1 MPFALSGTA
10 RGGKSGIVRNPATD
24 AAGAN
29 SPGNV
34 VSNMLAP
41 LDPRKP
47 KVLQGSVT
55 YVALEVA
62 VSKLLRMV
70 MGGDN
75 KSYMELAAVHTISL
89 GLMGGV
95 SAAFSTPN
103 SNTIPYSLRR
113 SMAHIQQGAKGIP
126 ALFIAQ
132 YVYNTFFSG
141 FRFSFFSLKDALIMS
156 AAKILTRPIA
166 AVLAQRIK
174 FVQNGLEGQQL
185 LEEMQNDRSNFARIS
200 QPQRYDPSA

>member
-1 MPFALSGTA
+1 MPFAASGED
-10 RGGKSGIVRNPATD
+10 RKGKSGIFRRPK
-24 AAGAN
+24 N
-29 SPGNV
+29 SPKEANK
-34 VSNMLAP
+34 VSNVFKNAILP
-41 LDPRKP
+41 LSTGTMIK
-47 KVLQGSVT
+47 GSAV

-185 LEEMQNDRSNFARIS
+185 LEEMQADRSNFARIS
-200 QPQRYDPSA
+200 QGT

>member
-75 KSYMELAAVHTISL
+75 KSYIELAAVHTISL

-103 SNTIPYSLRR
+103 STTIPYSLRR
-113 SMAHIQQGAKGIP
+113 SMSQIQQGAKGIP

-185 LEEMQNDRSNFARIS
+185 LEEMQADRSNFARIS
-200 QPQRYDPSA
+200 QGT